1 MGKIA
6 KTIGSE
12 MVTFGTKALQQQ
24 QQQQQQYSQQQVVV
38 IGNEGKD
45 DLKWNWNRLA
55 YT

>member
-12 MVTFGTKALQQQ
+12 MVTFGTKAFQ
-24 QQQQQQYSQQQVVV
+24 QQQQQQYSQQQVVD

>member
-12 MVTFGTKALQQQ
+12 MVTFGTKAPQQQ
-24 QQQQQQYSQQQVVV
+24 QQQQQQYSQQQVV

-45 DLKWNWNRLA
+45 DLKWNWNKLA